1 MDIHSVSQQTLKR
14 LPMYLR
20 FLTSIS
26 KTEYPNI
33 SATAIADALGYYD
46 VQVRKDLAAVSSG
59 GRPKTGYITEK
70 LIEDIKKF
78 LGYDKAKYA
87 ILAGAGNLG
96 HALLSYEGFKK
107 YGLEISAAFD
117 IDERIWGECIHG
129 KQIFSIDKMEDYCK
143 NNSIKFGI
151 IASPAKAAQDIAEKM
166 VKSGVKSILN
176 FAQIKLKVPT
186 DVLVE
191 NVDIASS
198 VILLCCHITG
208 NDEQN

>member
-1 MDIHSVSQQTLKR
+1 MDIHSVSPQTLKR

-26 KTEYPNI
+26 VAEYPNI

-59 GRPKTGYITEK
+59 GRPKTGYVTEN
-70 LIEDIKKF
+70 LIKDIQKF
-78 LGYDKAKYA
+78 LGYDKQKYA
-87 ILAGAGNLG
+87 VLVGAGNLG

-117 IDERIWGECIHG
+117 IDEKLWGECIHG
-129 KQIFSIDKMEDYCK
+129 KQIFSVDDMEEYCK
-143 NNSIKFGI
+143 NHSITFGI
-151 IASPAKAAQDIAEKM
+151 ISSPAKPAQDIANKL
-166 VKSGVKSILN
+166 VKIGVKSILN
-176 FAQIKLKVPT
+176 FAPVNLRVPE
-186 DVLVE
+186 DVMVE

-198 VILLCCHITG
+198 VVLLCCHITG
-208 NDEQN
+208 NKN